1 MRSVERSAC
10 ISGSSCGA
18 DLDDGVQVG
27 PVVPEEI
34 RQALQA
40 HFRAHV
46 REVPTRTEV
55 ASEGCV
61 LLFLPYVDN
70 DDKCGNNDGKVFKS
84 TSKTTNTMTTPT
96 KTQD

>member
-61 LLFLPYVDN
+61 LLFFYPTLTMMTNVALLYTKFTFVD
-70 DDKCGNNDGKVFKS
+70 KFW
-84 TSKTTNTMTTPT
+84 
-96 KTQD
+96 QH

>member
-1 MRSVERSAC
+1 MRSVERSAY

-18 DLDDGVQVG
+18 DRDDGVQVG

-34 RQALQA
+34 REALQA

-55 ASEGCV
+55 ASVGCV
-61 LLFLPYVDN
+61 LLFLHYVPK
-70 DDKCGNNDGKVFKS
+70 DDKCGFALHKVHIC
-84 TSKTTNTMTTPT
+84 
-96 KTQD
+96 